1 MTSGP
6 LTLGVGVR
14 SGVSATAVDEAIDT
28 ALALVGFSSTE
39 VVALATLDSRAPVL
53 QPVAAR
59 RGWPLL
65 LFPPELLADV
75 VVPHPSARVATLA
88 GVPSVA
94 EAAAL
99 AAAGPD
105 AVLVL
110 PKRVLGHVTVAIA
123 RRPPA

>member
-1 MTSGP
+1 M
-6 LTLGVGVR
+6 TLGVGVR